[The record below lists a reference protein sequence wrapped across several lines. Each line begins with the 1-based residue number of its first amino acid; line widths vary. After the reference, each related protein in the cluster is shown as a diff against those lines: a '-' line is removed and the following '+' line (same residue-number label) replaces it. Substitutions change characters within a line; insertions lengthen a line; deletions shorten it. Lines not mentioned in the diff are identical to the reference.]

1 MLRVNRD
8 RIQRGLHCHVRRLI
22 PFSILAALIVAS
34 LVTLRLSYDQSHSP
48 RDVSITLSCSK
59 NVGQRPA
66 GYVLFCADAN
76 AEFTHLSWQDWGDAT
91 AYGTGTARW
100 NDCTPNCAAGT
111 WKSEPVTVWAWR
123 IRDHRY
129 TRLSS
134 SDTALMSSIVV
145 KSYPA

>member
-1 MLRVNRD
+1 
-8 RIQRGLHCHVRRLI
+8 VRRLI
-22 PFSILAALIVAS
+22 PFTILAVLIVLS
-34 LVTLRLSYDQSHSP
+34 LVTLRLSYDQSGAHP
-48 RDVSITLSCSK
+48 HGVSITYSCSK
-59 NVGQRPA
+59 KTGQRPT

-91 AYGTGTARW
+91 AYGTGIARW
-100 NDCTPNCAAGT
+100 NNCTPNCAAGT

-123 IRDHRY
+123 IRDHLY

-134 SDTALMSSIVV
+134 SDPKLMTTIVV